1 MFRVG
6 VVGCSRVAER
16 FHAPAFDAQPDCEV
30 VAFVSQSQER
40 AAQLAGVYGAAAYG
54 DVDEMLDRSGVD
66 LVVVTTTESRHLQPL
81 TAALRAG
88 KHVFIEKPLHAAQD
102 QQHVTWDDFDAAT
115 AALGTWN
122 RSLSQVGVNF
132 NYRTLPHA
140 KLLQSDLSEGRLGS
154 VRLVEA
160 TVHLACWSHTI
171 DLIRWSCGE
180 IVEVFAS
187 WTGGDGPE
195 RAVALRLA
203 DGATGT
209 LAGSVYNFQDDLL
222 RLQVHGSLGR
232 GLVEGLNGSYRRRSE
247 QAGEPDVAWPRRD
260 FGNDLYGQSFRSSI
274 DAFCEALRRGAPPPV
289 TADDGL
295 AELAVEAAIQR
306 SGRTGQ
312 PCRVPLRRT
321 G

>member
-16 FHAPAFDAQPDCEV
+16 FHAPGFDAQPDCEI
-30 VAFVSQSQER
+30 VAFVSRSRER
-40 AAQLAGVYGAAAYG
+40 AAQLASVYGAAAYG
-54 DVDEMLDRSGVD
+54 DVDEMLDRSEVD
-66 LVVVTTTESRHLQPL
+66 LVVVTTAESRHLQPL
-81 TAALRAG
+81 TAALQAG
-88 KHVFIEKPLHAAQD
+88 KHAFVEKPLHAAHD
-102 QQHVTWDDFDAAT
+102 QQHVTWDDFEAAA

-122 RSLSQVGVNF
+122 RSFPQVGLNF
-132 NYRTLPHA
+132 NYRTMPHA
-140 KLLQSDLSEGRLGS
+140 RRLQSDLSDGLLGS

-160 TVHLACWSHTI
+160 AVHLACWSHTI

-187 WTGGDGPE
+187 WSSDEGPE
-195 RAVALRLA
+195 RAVAFRLA
-203 DGATGT
+203 DGATGA
-209 LAGSVYNFQDDLL
+209 LVGSVYNFQDDLL
-222 RLQVHGSLGR
+222 RLQVHGSLAR

-247 QAGEPDVAWPRRD
+247 QSGEPDAAWPRRD

-274 DAFCEALRRGAPPPV
+274 DAFCEALRRGTPPPV
-289 TADDGL
+289 SAEDGL

-306 SGRTGQ
+306 SGHTGQ
-312 PCRVPLRRT
+312 PCRVPSWRT